1 MGQYRLSRKAAE
13 DLDRIWDYTVKE
25 WSEEQAI
32 SYYRQIHQAVISLSS
47 HTNIS
52 GRPYEHIREGL
63 LGYHVNRHIIF
74 VFFGN
79 DVCCF
84 AIDCDISHVADRTIE
99 LRVIE

>member
-32 SYYRQIHQAVISLSS
+32 TYYRQIHQTVISLSS

-74 VFFGN
+74 YRKATDG
-79 DVCCF
+79 
-84 AIDCDISHVADRTIE
+84 TILVSRILHE
-99 LRVIE
+99 KMDFRRHL